1 MRPGVLCEQT
11 GSGVQRQGTYDDA
24 TAFVNLRYDGVLV
37 AAKAV
42 LLHVLLD
49 LLVYSGHLAL
59 QLRNGEV
66 LGAPLP
72 VLGLRASQYMR
83 TDTIDALIR
92 TQTEKGTVNAR
103 RVTTV
108 TRIMVH
114 EYGGHSGGK
123 GSAMAKSR
131 KPSDSP

>member
-1 MRPGVLCEQT
+1 M
-11 GSGVQRQGTYDDA
+11 
-24 TAFVNLRYDGVLV
+24 
-37 AAKAV
+37 
-42 LLHVLLD
+42 LLD
-49 LLVYSGHLAL
+49 LLVDSGHLAL
-59 QLRNGEV
+59 QLGNDEV

-72 VLGLRASQYMR
+72 VLSLRACQYMR
-83 TDTIDALIR
+83 TRPMNAILR

-131 KPSDSP
+131 KPPESP